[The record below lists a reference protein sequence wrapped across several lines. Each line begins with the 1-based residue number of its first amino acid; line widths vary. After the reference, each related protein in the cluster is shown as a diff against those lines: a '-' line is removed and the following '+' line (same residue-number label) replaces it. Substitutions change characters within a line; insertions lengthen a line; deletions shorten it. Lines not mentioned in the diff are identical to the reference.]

1 MKIIILRI
9 VFLLLLCST
18 FFVIFDFSAQTGQES
33 SGLSSKVTRTLIN
46 IFPYTKNLSIETKE
60 ILIEQSEVIVRKL
73 AHLTIYTLVGIFIMS
88 FMCTYNIKMKVQFGT
103 SLLVGL
109 IYAIT
114 DEIHQSFVP
123 ERGPSVID
131 VCIDL
136 CGVLLGIC
144 IVILIITIYN
154 KIKKFNT
161 RYKHGHMI

>member
-1 MKIIILRI
+1 MKKIILRI
-9 VFLLLLCST
+9 IFLILLCST

-33 SGLSSKVTRTLIN
+33 SSLSSKVTRTLID
-46 IFPYTKNLSIETKE
+46 IFPYTKNLSVETKE
-60 ILIEQSEVIVRKL
+60 ILIEQSEIVIRKL

-88 FMCTYNIKMKVQFGT
+88 FMYTYNIKLKIQFGT

-123 ERGPSVID
+123 ERGPSVTD

-161 RYKHGHMI
+161 RYGHKHMI